1 MEQRGSGSGGGGLG
15 GLPIPGGKGG
25 GIGAIVV
32 LLIVLFLGG
41 RSITG
46 GDGGGGFGLDD
57 GGLNGLP
64 ANEGQAAQP
73 ITAPTESQ
81 AFIAFVL
88 DDVQQTWGEQFRQA
102 GRQYQNARL
111 ALFTNSVNTRGCGN
125 APSAVGPFYCPADG
139 YVYIDESFFDELS
152 QRFGAPGDFAKAYVI
167 AHELGH
173 HVQNLLGIDDQVREA
188 VQRNPGDQNELSV
201 RQELQAD
208 CLAGVW
214 GHSANERGLLEAGDV
229 EEGLDAA
236 AAVGDDRIQEQS
248 TGRVDPETW
257 THGSSASRQ
266 KWFNTGYHGGDP
278 QRCDTFAAGAV

>member
-46 GDGGGGFGLDD
+46 GDGGGFGLDNE
-57 GGLNGLP
+57 LNGIP

-111 ALFTNSVNTRGCGN
+111 ALFSNSVSTQGCGN

-139 YVYIDESFFDELS
+139 YVYVDESFFDELS

-167 AHELGH
+167 AHEIGH

-188 VQRNPGDQNELSV
+188 VQRNPEDQNELSV

-229 EEGLDAA
+229 EEGLGAA
-236 AAVGDDRIQEQS
+236 EAVGDDRLTQ
-248 TGRVDPETW
+248 GRASPDSF
-257 THGSSASRQ
+257 THGTSEQRMR
-266 KWFNTGYHGGDP
+266 WFQRGFESGDP
-278 QRCDTFAAGAV
+278 QDCDTFGAGDL

>member
-46 GDGGGGFGLDD
+46 GDGGGFGLDNE
-57 GGLNGLP
+57 LNGIP

-88 DDVQQTWGEQFRQA
+88 DDVQQSWGEQFRQA

-111 ALFTNSVNTRGCGN
+111 ALFSNSVSTQGCGN

-139 YVYIDESFFDELS
+139 FVYVDESFFDELS

-167 AHELGH
+167 AHEIGH

-214 GHSANERGLLEAGDV
+214 GHSANERGLLEAGDI
-229 EEGLDAA
+229 EEGLGAA
-236 AAVGDDRIQEQS
+236 EAVGDDRLTQ
-248 TGRVDPETW
+248 GRASPDSF
-257 THGSSASRQ
+257 THGTSEQRMR
-266 KWFNTGYHGGDP
+266 WFQRGFESGDP
-278 QRCDTFAAGAV
+278 QDCDTFGAGDL

>member
-1 MEQRGSGSGGGGLG
+1 MERRGAGSGGGMG
-15 GLPIPGGKGG
+15 GLPIPMGKTG
-25 GIGAIVV
+25 GIGGIIV

-46 GDGGGGFGLDD
+46 GGDGGSGYGLPEV
-57 GGLNGLP
+57 LNGIP
-64 ANEGQAAQP
+64 ANQPAAQEGQP
-73 ITAPTESQ
+73 ITAPTESE

-88 DDVQQTWGEQFRQA
+88 DDVQQTWAEQFRQA

-111 ALFTNSVNTRGCGN
+111 TTFSNSVSTRGCGD

-139 YVYIDESFFDELS
+139 YVYLDESFFDELS

-229 EEGLDAA
+229 EEGLGAA
-236 AAVGDDRIQEQS
+236 EAVGDDRLTQ
-248 TGRVDPETW
+248 GRASPDSF
-257 THGSSASRQ
+257 THGTSEQRMR
-266 KWFNTGYHGGDP
+266 WFKRGFDSGDP
-278 QRCDTFAAGAV
+278 QDCDTFAAGDL

>member
-46 GDGGGGFGLDD
+46 GDGGGFGLDNE
-57 GGLNGLP
+57 LNVIP

-88 DDVQQTWGEQFRQA
+88 DDVQQTWSEQFRQA

-111 ALFTNSVNTRGCGN
+111 ALFSNSVSTQGCGN

-139 YVYIDESFFDELS
+139 YVYVDESFFDELS

-167 AHELGH
+167 AHEIGH

-188 VQRNPGDQNELSV
+188 VQRNPEDQNELSV

-229 EEGLDAA
+229 EEGLGAA
-236 AAVGDDRIQEQS
+236 EAVGDDRLTQ
-248 TGRVDPETW
+248 GRASPDSF
-257 THGSSASRQ
+257 THGTSEQRMR
-266 KWFNTGYHGGDP
+266 WFQRGFESGDP
-278 QRCDTFAAGAV
+278 QDCDTFGAGDL